1 MESPSKNVCSI
12 YQHPPNG
19 LLLFPISKCFCV
31 YSTHFLILL
40 KKLLLL
46 YLSIYSKA
54 LLTDESIISTTL
66 LQCGR
71 SHWDNI
77 ICNLEQKS
85 ALISIGNSWEL
96 FGFELFKLFS
106 YEFKNVCSKFC
117 NMILGLFC
125 YYEWDLNYISK
136 F

>member
-46 YLSIYSKA
+46 
-54 LLTDESIISTTL
+54 LTSRSTPKHFSLMSPLFRQPCCNVGDHTEKT
-66 LQCGR
+66 
-71 SHWDNI
+71 
-77 ICNLEQKS
+77 CNLEQKS

-125 YYEWDLNYISK
+125 YYE
-136 F
+136 

>member
-1 MESPSKNVCSI
+1 MCVPYTNNPQMVCCCFQFLNVFACTQPIFSFCLKNYYC
-12 YQHPPNG
+12 
-19 LLLFPISKCFCV
+19 
-31 YSTHFLILL
+31 
-40 KKLLLL
+40 

>member
-1 MESPSKNVCSI
+1 MCVLFTNIPQMVCCCFQFLNVFACTQPILSFCLKNYYCSTSRSTPKHFSLMSPLFRQPSCNVGD
-12 YQHPPNG
+12 H
-19 LLLFPISKCFCV
+19 
-31 YSTHFLILL
+31 T
-40 KKLLLL
+40 
-46 YLSIYSKA
+46 
-54 LLTDESIISTTL
+54 E
-66 LQCGR
+66 
-71 SHWDNI
+71 I

-125 YYEWDLNYISK
+125 YYE
-136 F
+136 